1 MKRGAALISHY
12 EVMTFLKRQKQPLT
26 VVAIARQ
33 LGVSRNMVQVRIDA
47 LTLHNSRIA
56 EDERGRVYV
65 KKGMIC
71 E

>member
-1 MKRGAALISHY
+1 MKRKVELISHF
-12 EVMTFLKRQKQPLT
+12 EVMDFLKRQARPMS
-26 VVAIARQ
+26 VNRIARQ
-33 LGVSRNMVQVRIDA
+33 LGVSRNTVQVRIDT
-47 LTLHNSRIA
+47 LTYHNSRIA